1 LLPVSGVHFG
11 RPPATGS
18 YPINSAVNRL
28 IDGFDGERLP
38 AINGGTLIWLQ
49 VSNS

>member
-1 LLPVSGVHFG
+1 LGDLRQLEAIRS
-11 RPPATGS
+11 
-18 YPINSAVNRL
+18 NSAVNRL